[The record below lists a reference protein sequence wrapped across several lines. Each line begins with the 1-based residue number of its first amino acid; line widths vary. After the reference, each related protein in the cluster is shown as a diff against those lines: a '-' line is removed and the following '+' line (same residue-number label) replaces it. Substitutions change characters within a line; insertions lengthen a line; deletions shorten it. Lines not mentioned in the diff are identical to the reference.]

1 MGTER
6 TVLYLRVETAQALA
20 GYGLRH
26 ASRFRSRSAAADH
39 LLRRALMGELDEGM
53 EGVLAPAL
61 VRAVRETVRRE
72 IADQTGPLI
81 ERQSQRLAGLLVQS
95 GKDAHRAA
103 RIAEVALG
111 RIDRS
116 CGTPPRRSIGMLAAA
131 MDAASARRARCRRDF
146 TVPTR
151 TLSSM
156 AISRSVSSA

>member
-6 TVLYLRVETAQALA
+6 TVLYLQVETAQALA

-111 RIDRS
+111 HLLADPARAARVVDEADLQAGARYRRS
-116 CGTPPRRSIGMLAAA
+116 PPPDEGQMRDVAPGTPSGRPGERR
-131 MDAASARRARCRRDF
+131 
-146 TVPTR
+146 
-151 TLSSM
+151 
-156 AISRSVSSA
+156 

>member
-6 TVLYLRVETAQALA
+6 TVLYLQVETVQALA

-26 ASRFRSRSAAADH
+26 ASRFPSRSAAADH

-53 EGVLAPAL
+53 EGVLAPML
-61 VRAVRETVRRE
+61 VRAVRETLRRE

-103 RIAEVALG
+103 RIAEVVLG
-111 RIDRS
+111 HLLADPARAARVVDEADLRAGTRYRRS
-116 CGTPPRRSIGMLAAA
+116 TSQGQGPGRDVPPGTPSGQPGERR
-131 MDAASARRARCRRDF
+131 
-146 TVPTR
+146 
-151 TLSSM
+151 
-156 AISRSVSSA
+156 

>member
-6 TVLYLRVETAQALA
+6 TVLYLQVETIQALA
-20 GYGLRH
+20 GYELRH

-39 LLRRALMGELDEGM
+39 LLQRALMGELDEGT
-53 EGVLAPAL
+53 EGVLAPTL

-81 ERQSQRLAGLLVQS
+81 DRQSQRLAGLLVQS

-111 RIDRS
+111 HLLADPSRAARVADEADLQAGSRY
-116 CGTPPRRSIGMLAAA
+116 RRSPSSDEGQKREVALGIPSGQLG
-131 MDAASARRARCRRDF
+131 DRR
-146 TVPTR
+146 
-151 TLSSM
+151 
-156 AISRSVSSA
+156 